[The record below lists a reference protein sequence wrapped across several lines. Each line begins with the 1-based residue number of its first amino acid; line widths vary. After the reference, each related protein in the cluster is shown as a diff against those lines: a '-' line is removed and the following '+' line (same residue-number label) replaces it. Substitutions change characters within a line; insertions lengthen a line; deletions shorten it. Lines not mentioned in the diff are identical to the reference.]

1 AGDLP
6 AGLTFDPLT
15 NTISGTPDNSASQ
28 SGDPGTP
35 GVYTIPVTATDPNGA
50 TFTTNVVFTIV
61 NPPPVVIVD
70 IPDQVGTDGFV
81 VTIDTAPNFN
91 DPDNDDLT
99 YDAAGLPTGL
109 TIDPLTG
116 LITGTLDGNASN
128 GGPNNDG
135 FYPVT
140 ITVDDGE
147 GGTVSTTFI
156 FDANPVVVSFPDVP
170 PSDPPLPP
178 DNPDDP
184 PSGDPGLTVTDAVNG
199 FTPLGNGTALSPDLI
214 VTNAVNGI
222 RSLGG
227 GMALDSDQPIA
238 EAIRNQ
244 IETDLETGHGV
255 SIYGRDGITLD
266 GPYLYLGGQIDTGLH
281 STRGDITV
289 RTMIYQKHMYV
300 DLMTFG
306 NAPLRDWS
314 VRMSNGQAV
323 PKWINMPGSN
333 LVLIERVA
341 DIDRVNL
348 DIIAHLR
355 NGETVV
361 FPVHLDMAT
370 GEITLH
376 ARAYQISSSDHKQLV
391 QTASATPLSDELT
404 RLANAGG
411 DATRALF
418 NS

>member
-1 AGDLP
+1 GV
-6 AGLTFDPLT
+6 TFDPVT
-15 NTISGTPDNSASQ
+15 NTISGTPAGNASQ
-28 SGDPGTP
+28 LGDPGTP

-50 TFTTNVVFTIV
+50 TFTTNVVFTIT
-61 NPPPVVIVD
+61 NPPPVVTVD
-70 IPDQVGTDGFV
+70 IPDQVGIDGYD
-81 VTIDTAPNFN
+81 VTIDTAPHFD

-99 YDAAGLPTGL
+99 YGAVGLPTGL

-128 GGPNNDG
+128 GGPGNDG

-170 PSDPPLPP
+170 PVGLPLPP
-178 DNPDDP
+178 DGPDDP
-184 PSGDPGLTVTDAVNG
+184 PNGDPGLTVTGTVNG
-199 FTPLGNGTALSPDLI
+199 FTPLGNSTALGPDLV

-227 GMALDSDQPIA
+227 GTALDSNQPIT

-244 IETDLETGHGV
+244 IETDRETGIGF
-255 SIYGRDGITLD
+255 SIYGREGIALE

-281 STRGDITV
+281 SSRGDITV
-289 RTMIYQKHMYV
+289 RTMVYQTHMYV

-306 NAPLRDWS
+306 NAPLKDWS
-314 VRMSNGQAV
+314 VRMSNGQPV
-323 PKWINMPGSN
+323 PSWINMPGSN

-341 DIDRVNL
+341 DVGRVNL
-348 DIIAHLR
+348 DIIAHLKT
-355 NGETVV
+355 GEKVV
-361 FPVHLDMAT
+361 FPVHLDMT
-370 GEITLH
+370 SGEIVLH
-376 ARAYQISSSDHKQLV
+376 ARAYQISSVETVQNQ
-391 QTASATPLSDELT
+391 QTASATPLSDEIT

-418 NS
+418 NT